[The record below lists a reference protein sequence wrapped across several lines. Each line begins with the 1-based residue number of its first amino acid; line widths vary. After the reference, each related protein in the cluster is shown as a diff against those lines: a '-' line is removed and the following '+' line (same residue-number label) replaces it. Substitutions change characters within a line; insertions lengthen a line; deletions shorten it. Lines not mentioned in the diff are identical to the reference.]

1 MNWEVWTMTSKT
13 SFYNPGLLRRSL
25 LKGAPLWGLWLLLWI
40 LAMPVYMLTRQDL
53 APFELTQYL
62 YSFLTVIGTF
72 GVFFYGLAVAW
83 LQFAWL
89 YRTRSAYHYASL
101 PIRRETQFVSR
112 YLSGLLFHLVPAL
125 AVTLLTMAAG
135 VVKGENVVVPALIF
149 LACSTLMF
157 LFYYGLA
164 VFCAHL
170 TGHVAAM
177 PVLYLIA
184 NFFAPVL
191 EYVLLLVADALIFGL
206 SANQHLWPLWLSPL
220 YYCLNRNIFSVEWL
234 YEGAGK
240 TVGYV
245 FTGWKPVLLFGAA
258 GLVLAILAF
267 LLFRRRRMESAGDVI
282 AVSWLKPVF
291 RYGVTLCCGLT
302 LGMIIATLILNS
314 SQIHFGTLLPCIL
327 FASVVGFLAAE
338 MLLEKTIR
346 VFQKKN
352 FLRLGGA
359 LVAMTLVL
367 LACRYDV
374 FGFTR
379 YVPEADGVVS
389 VSLDGRQPVA
399 NSTIIEKT
407 IALHQ
412 EIVNHRH
419 ELENASDSG
428 LHYRITY
435 YLRDG
440 GRVERYYRLPVGD
453 HSDPDPSSLGYRM
466 EVLKNDPTVLLENY
480 FFTSDQIRLDS
491 ISVEYVSG
499 EFGTYDQINMTP
511 AQGENLLGAMRKDVS
526 LGTLGKTGLLAE
538 DGVAGNVSVYLQYTY
553 QDGTWDRGETLYVTP
568 EATHTLEALRELG
581 LPEEALQ

>member
-13 SFYNPGLLRRSL
+13 SCFNSGLMRRSL
-25 LKGAPLWGLWLLLWI
+25 LKGAPLWGLWLLLWL
-40 LAMPVYMLTRQDL
+40 LAMPVNMLTRQDL

-62 YSFLTVIGTF
+62 YSFLAVIGTF

-83 LQFAWL
+83 FQFAWL

-112 YLSGLLFHLVPAL
+112 YLAGLLFHLGPAL

-135 VVKGENVVVPALIF
+135 AAKGENVVLPALIF

-157 LFYYGLA
+157 LFYYSLA

-184 NFFAPVL
+184 NFLAPVL

-206 SANQHLWPLWLSPL
+206 SASQHLWPLWLSPL
-220 YYCLNRNIFSVEWL
+220 YYCLNRNVFSMEWL
-234 YEGAGK
+234 NRGGV
-240 TVGYV
+240 TIGYV

-314 SQIHFGTLLPCIL
+314 SQIHFGTLLVCIL

-346 VFQKKN
+346 VFCKKN

-367 LACRYDV
+367 LACRYDI

-379 YVPEADGVVS
+379 YVPKADEVVS
-389 VSLDGRQPVA
+389 VSLDGGKAVA
-399 NSTIIEKT
+399 NSTVIEKT

-412 EIVNHRH
+412 EIVANRH
-419 ELENASDSG
+419 EVEENRGSFRA
-428 LHYRITY
+428 YRITY
-435 YLRDG
+435 YLKDG

-453 HSDPDPSSLGYRM
+453 YSDPDPSSLGYRV
-466 EVLKNDPTVLLENY
+466 EVLENDPTVLLENY

-491 ISVEYVSG
+491 VSVEYYSR
-499 EFGTYDQINMTP
+499 EFNTYDQISLTA
-511 AQGENLLGAMRKDVS
+511 AQEETLVAAMRKDVS
-526 LGTLGKTGLLAE
+526 LGTLGKTGFLAE
-538 DGVAGNVSVYLQYTY
+538 DWVAGNVSVYLQYTY
-553 QDGTWDRGETLYVTP
+553 QDGTLDRGETLYVTP

>member
-1 MNWEVWTMTSKT
+1 MTSKT
-13 SFYNPGLLRRSL
+13 SCFNSGLLRRSL
-25 LKGAPLWGLWLLLWI
+25 LKGAPLWGLWLLFWL
-40 LAMPVYMLTRQDL
+40 LLLPVHLLTRQDL
-53 APFELTQYL
+53 VPFELTRYL
-62 YSFLTVIGTF
+62 FDCLVVAGTF

-112 YLSGLLFHLVPAL
+112 FLAGLLFHLVPAL

-135 VVKGENVVVPALIF
+135 AAKGENVVVPALIF

-184 NFFAPVL
+184 NFLAPVL

-220 YYCLNRNIFSVEWL
+220 YYCLNRNVFSMEWL
-234 YEGAGK
+234 NRGGV
-240 TVGYV
+240 TIGYV

-314 SQIHFGTLLPCIL
+314 SQIHFGTLLVCIL

-352 FLRLGGA
+352 FLRLGCA

-379 YVPEADGVVS
+379 YVPKADAVVS

-412 EIVNHRH
+412 EIVANRH
-419 ELENASDSG
+419 EVEENRGSFRA
-428 LHYRITY
+428 YRITY
-435 YLRDG
+435 YLKDG

-453 HSDPDPSSLGYRM
+453 YSDPDPSSLGYRM
-466 EVLKNDPTVLLENY
+466 EVLENDPTVLLENY

-491 ISVEYVSG
+491 VSVEYYSR
-499 EFGTYDQINMTP
+499 EFNTYDQISLTA
-511 AQGENLLGAMRKDVS
+511 AQEETLVAAMRKDVS
-526 LGTLGKTGLLAE
+526 LGTLGKTGFLAE
-538 DGVAGNVSVYLQYTY
+538 DGVAGNVSVYLQYVC

-568 EATHTLEALRELG
+568 EATHTLEVLKELG

>member
-1 MNWEVWTMTSKT
+1 MTSKT
-13 SFYNPGLLRRSL
+13 SCFNSGLLRRSL
-25 LKGAPLWGLWLLLWI
+25 LKGAPLWGLWLLLWL

-53 APFELTQYL
+53 APYELTQYL
-62 YSFLTVIGTF
+62 YSFLAVIGTF

-112 YLSGLLFHLVPAL
+112 FLAGLLFHLVPAL

-135 VVKGENVVVPALIF
+135 AAKGENVVLPALIF

-184 NFFAPVL
+184 NFLAPVL

-220 YYCLNRNIFSVEWL
+220 YYCLNRNVFSMEWL
-234 YEGAGK
+234 NRGGV
-240 TVGYV
+240 TIGYV

-314 SQIHFGTLLPCIL
+314 SQIHFGTLLVCIL
-327 FASVVGFLAAE
+327 FAAIVGFLAAE

-379 YVPEADGVVS
+379 YVPQADEVVS
-389 VSLDGRQPVA
+389 VSLDGRQPIA

-412 EIVNHRH
+412 EIVANRH
-419 ELENASDSG
+419 EVEENRGSFRA
-428 LHYRITY
+428 YRITY
-435 YLRDG
+435 YLKDG

-453 HSDPDPSSLGYRM
+453 YSDPDPSSLGYRM
-466 EVLKNDPTVLLENY
+466 EVLENDPTVLLENY

-491 ISVEYVSG
+491 VSVEYYSG
-499 EFGTYDQINMTP
+499 EFDTYDQISLTA
-511 AQGENLLGAMRKDVS
+511 AQEETLVAAMRKDVS
-526 LGTLGKTGLLAE
+526 LGTLGKTGFLAE

>member
-1 MNWEVWTMTSKT
+1 MTSKT
-13 SFYNPGLLRRSL
+13 SCFNSGLMRRSL
-25 LKGAPLWGLWLLLWI
+25 LKGAPLWGLWLLFWL
-40 LAMPVYMLTRQDL
+40 LLLPVHLLTRQDL
-53 APFELTQYL
+53 VPFELTRYL
-62 YSFLTVIGTF
+62 FDCLVVAGTF

-112 YLSGLLFHLVPAL
+112 FLAGLLFHLVPAL

-135 VVKGENVVVPALIF
+135 AAKGENVVVPALIF

-184 NFFAPVL
+184 NFLAPVL

-220 YYCLNRNIFSVEWL
+220 YYCLNRNVFSMEWL
-234 YEGAGK
+234 NRGGV
-240 TVGYV
+240 TIGYV

-314 SQIHFGTLLPCIL
+314 SQIHFGTLLVCIL
-327 FASVVGFLAAE
+327 FAAIVGFLAAE

-379 YVPEADGVVS
+379 YVPKADEVVS
-389 VSLDGRQPVA
+389 VSLDGGKAVA
-399 NSTIIEKT
+399 NSTVIEKT

-412 EIVNHRH
+412 EIVANRH
-419 ELENASDSG
+419 EVEENRGSFRA
-428 LHYRITY
+428 YRITY
-435 YLRDG
+435 YLKDG

-453 HSDPDPSSLGYRM
+453 HSDPDPSSLGYRV
-466 EVLKNDPTVLLENY
+466 EVLENDPTVLLENY

-491 ISVEYVSG
+491 VSVEYYSR
-499 EFGTYDQINMTP
+499 EFNTYDQISLTA
-511 AQGENLLGAMRKDVS
+511 AQEETLVAAMRKDVS
-526 LGTLGKTGLLAE
+526 LGTLGKTGFLAE
-538 DGVAGNVSVYLQYTY
+538 DWVAGNVSVYLQYVC

-568 EATHTLEALRELG
+568 EATHTLEVLKELG

>member
-13 SFYNPGLLRRSL
+13 SCFNSGLMRRSL
-25 LKGAPLWGLWLLLWI
+25 LKGAPLWGLWLLFWL
-40 LAMPVYMLTRQDL
+40 LLLPVYLLTRQDL
-53 APFELTQYL
+53 GSFELTRYL
-62 YSFLTVIGTF
+62 YNCLAVAGTF
-72 GVFFYGLAVAW
+72 GAFFYGLAVAW

-112 YLSGLLFHLVPAL
+112 FLAGLLFHLGPAL
-125 AVTLLTMAAG
+125 VVTLLTMAAG
-135 VVKGENVVVPALIF
+135 AAKGENVVVPALIF

-184 NFFAPVL
+184 NFLAPVL

-206 SANQHLWPLWLSPL
+206 FANQHLWPLWLSPL
-220 YYCLNRNIFSVEWL
+220 YYCLNRNVFSMEWL
-234 YEGAGK
+234 NRGGV
-240 TVGYV
+240 TIGYV

-282 AVSWLKPVF
+282 AVGWLKPVF
-291 RYGVTLCCGLT
+291 RYSVTLCCGLT
-302 LGMIIATLILNS
+302 LGMIIATSILNS
-314 SQIHFGTLLPCIL
+314 SQIHFGTLLLCIL
-327 FASVVGFLAAE
+327 LAAILGFLAAE

-346 VFQKKN
+346 VFCKKN

-359 LVAMTLVL
+359 LAAMTLLL

-374 FGFTR
+374 FGYSR
-379 YVPEADGVVS
+379 YVPQADGVAS
-389 VSLDGRQPVA
+389 VSLDGRQPVD

-419 ELENASDSG
+419 ELENTPDSG

>member
-1 MNWEVWTMTSKT
+1 MTSKT
-13 SFYNPGLLRRSL
+13 SCFNSGLMRRSL
-25 LKGAPLWGLWLLLWI
+25 LKGAPLWGLWLLFWL
-40 LAMPVYMLTRQDL
+40 LLLPVHLLTRQDL
-53 APFELTQYL
+53 VPFELTRYL
-62 YSFLTVIGTF
+62 FDCLVVAGTF

-112 YLSGLLFHLVPAL
+112 FLAGLLFHLVPAL

-135 VVKGENVVVPALIF
+135 AAKGENVVVPALIF

-184 NFFAPVL
+184 NFLAPVL

-220 YYCLNRNIFSVEWL
+220 YYCLNRNVFSMEWL
-234 YEGAGK
+234 NRGGV
-240 TVGYV
+240 TIGYV

-314 SQIHFGTLLPCIL
+314 SQIHFGTLLVCIL
-327 FASVVGFLAAE
+327 FASIVGFLAAE

-379 YVPEADGVVS
+379 YVPKADGVVS
-389 VSLDGRQPVA
+389 VSLDGGKAVA

-412 EIVNHRH
+412 EIVANRH
-419 ELENASDSG
+419 EVEENRGSFRA
-428 LHYRITY
+428 YRITY
-435 YLRDG
+435 YLKDG

-453 HSDPDPSSLGYRM
+453 YSDPDPSSLGYRM
-466 EVLKNDPTVLLENY
+466 EVLENDPTVLLENY

-491 ISVEYVSG
+491 VSVEYYSR
-499 EFGTYDQINMTP
+499 EFNTYDQISLTA
-511 AQGENLLGAMRKDVS
+511 AQEETLVAAMRKDVS
-526 LGTLGKTGLLAE
+526 LGTLGKTGFLAE

-553 QDGTWDRGETLYVTP
+553 QDGTWDRGETLYITP
-568 EATHTLEALRELG
+568 EATHTLEVLKELG

>member
-13 SFYNPGLLRRSL
+13 SCFNSGLMRRSL
-25 LKGAPLWGLWLLLWI
+25 LKGAPLWGLWLLFWL
-40 LAMPVYMLTRQDL
+40 LLLPVHLLTRQDL
-53 APFELTQYL
+53 VPFELTRYL
-62 YSFLTVIGTF
+62 FDCLVVAGTF

-112 YLSGLLFHLVPAL
+112 FLAGLLFHLVPAL

-135 VVKGENVVVPALIF
+135 AAKGENVVVPALIF

-184 NFFAPVL
+184 NFLAPVL

-220 YYCLNRNIFSVEWL
+220 YYCLNRNVFSMEWL
-234 YEGAGK
+234 NRGGV
-240 TVGYV
+240 TIGYV

-314 SQIHFGTLLPCIL
+314 SQIHFGTLLVCIL

>member
-1 MNWEVWTMTSKT
+1 MTSKT
-13 SFYNPGLLRRSL
+13 SCFNSGLMRRSL
-25 LKGAPLWGLWLLLWI
+25 LKGAPLWGLWLLFWL
-40 LAMPVYMLTRQDL
+40 LLLPVHLLTRQDL
-53 APFELTQYL
+53 VPFELTRYL
-62 YSFLTVIGTF
+62 FDCLVVAGTF

-112 YLSGLLFHLVPAL
+112 FLAGLLFHLVPAL

-135 VVKGENVVVPALIF
+135 AAKGENVVVPALIF

-184 NFFAPVL
+184 NFLAPVL

-220 YYCLNRNIFSVEWL
+220 YYCLNRNVFSMEWL
-234 YEGAGK
+234 NRGGV
-240 TVGYV
+240 TIGYV

-379 YVPEADGVVS
+379 YVPKADEVVS
-389 VSLDGRQPVA
+389 VSLDGGKAVA
-399 NSTIIEKT
+399 NSTVIEKT

-412 EIVNHRH
+412 EIVANRH
-419 ELENASDSG
+419 EVEENRGSFRA
-428 LHYRITY
+428 YRITY
-435 YLRDG
+435 YLKDG

-453 HSDPDPSSLGYRM
+453 YSDPDPSSLGYRM
-466 EVLKNDPTVLLENY
+466 EVLENDPTVLLENY

-491 ISVEYVSG
+491 VSVEYYSR
-499 EFGTYDQINMTP
+499 EFNTYDQISLTA
-511 AQGENLLGAMRKDVS
+511 AQEETLVAAMRKDVS
-526 LGTLGKTGLLAE
+526 LGTLGKTGFLAE

>member
-1 MNWEVWTMTSKT
+1 MTSKT
-13 SFYNPGLLRRSL
+13 SCFNSGLMRRSL
-25 LKGAPLWGLWLLLWI
+25 LKGAPLWGLWLLLWL

-83 LQFAWL
+83 FQFAWL

-101 PIRRETQFVSR
+101 PIRRETQFLSR
-112 YLSGLLFHLVPAL
+112 YLAGILFHLGPAL

-135 VVKGENVVVPALIF
+135 AAKGENVVLPALIF
-149 LACSTLMF
+149 LAGSTLMF

-177 PVLYLIA
+177 PALYLIA
-184 NFFAPVL
+184 NFLAPVL
-191 EYVLLLVADALIFGL
+191 EEVLLLVANALLFGL
-206 SANQHLWPLWLSPL
+206 SASQHLWPLWLSPL
-220 YYCLNRNIFSVEWL
+220 YYCLNRNVFSVEWL
-234 YEGAGK
+234 NRGGETIGCI
-240 TVGYV
+240 

-258 GLVLAILAF
+258 GLALAILAF

-302 LGMIIATLILNS
+302 LGMIIATLILSS
-314 SQIHFGTLLPCIL
+314 SQIHFGTLLVCIL
-327 FASVVGFLAAE
+327 FASILGFLAAE

-359 LVAMTLVL
+359 LVAMLLLL
-367 LACRYDV
+367 LACRYDI

-379 YVPEADGVVS
+379 YVPEADEVVS
-389 VSLDGRQPVA
+389 VSLDGGKAVA
-399 NSTIIEKT
+399 NATVIEKT

-412 EIVNHRH
+412 EIVANRH
-419 ELENASDSG
+419 EVEENRGSFRA
-428 LHYRITY
+428 YRITY
-435 YLRDG
+435 YLKDG

-453 HSDPDPSSLGYRM
+453 YSDPDPSSLGYRM
-466 EVLKNDPTVLLENY
+466 EVLENDPTVLLENY

-491 ISVEYVSG
+491 VSVEYYSE
-499 EFGTYDQINMTP
+499 EFDTYDQISLTA
-511 AQGENLLGAMRKDVS
+511 AQEETLVAAMRKDVS
-526 LGTLGKTGLLAE
+526 LGTLGKTGFLAE
-538 DGVAGNVSVYLQYTY
+538 DGVAGNVSVYLQYVY

-568 EATHTLEALRELG
+568 EATHTLEALEALG

>member
-1 MNWEVWTMTSKT
+1 MTSKT
-13 SFYNPGLLRRSL
+13 SCFNSGLMRRSL
-25 LKGAPLWGLWLLLWI
+25 LKGAPLWGLWLLFWL
-40 LAMPVYMLTRQDL
+40 LLLPVHLLTRQDL
-53 APFELTQYL
+53 VPFELTRYL
-62 YSFLTVIGTF
+62 FDCLVVAGTF

-112 YLSGLLFHLVPAL
+112 YLAGLLFHVGPAL
-125 AVTLLTMAAG
+125 VVTLLTMAAG
-135 VVKGENVVVPALIF
+135 AAKGENVVTPALVF
-149 LACSTLMF
+149 LAVSTL
-157 LFYYGLA
+157 LYVFYYGLA

-184 NFFAPVL
+184 NFLAPVL

-220 YYCLNRNIFSVEWL
+220 YYCLNRNVFSMEWL
-234 YEGAGK
+234 NRGGV
-240 TVGYV
+240 TIGYV

-314 SQIHFGTLLPCIL
+314 SQIHFGTLLVCIL
-327 FASVVGFLAAE
+327 FAAIVGFLAAE

>member
-1 MNWEVWTMTSKT
+1 MTSKT
-13 SFYNPGLLRRSL
+13 SCFNSGLMRRSL
-25 LKGAPLWGLWLLLWI
+25 LKGAPLWGLWLLFWL
-40 LAMPVYMLTRQDL
+40 LLLPVHLLTRQDL
-53 APFELTQYL
+53 VPFELTRYL
-62 YSFLTVIGTF
+62 FDCLVVAGTF

-112 YLSGLLFHLVPAL
+112 FLAGLLFHLVPAL
-125 AVTLLTMAAG
+125 VVTLLTMAAG
-135 VVKGENVVVPALIF
+135 AAKGENVVTPALVF
-149 LACSTLMF
+149 LAVSTL
-157 LFYYGLA
+157 LYVFYYGLA

-184 NFFAPVL
+184 NFLAPVL

-220 YYCLNRNIFSVEWL
+220 YYCLNRNVFSMEWL
-234 YEGAGK
+234 NRGGV
-240 TVGYV
+240 TIGYV

-314 SQIHFGTLLPCIL
+314 SQIHFGTLLVCIL
-327 FASVVGFLAAE
+327 FAAIVGFLAAE

-379 YVPEADGVVS
+379 YVPQADEVVS
-389 VSLDGRQPVA
+389 VSLDGGKAVA
-399 NSTIIEKT
+399 NSTVIEKT

-412 EIVNHRH
+412 EIVANRH
-419 ELENASDSG
+419 EVEENRGSFRA
-428 LHYRITY
+428 YRITY
-435 YLRDG
+435 YLKDG

-453 HSDPDPSSLGYRM
+453 YSDPDPSSLGYRM
-466 EVLKNDPTVLLENY
+466 EVLENDPTVLLENY

-499 EFGTYDQINMTP
+499 EFDTYDQISLTA
-511 AQGENLLGAMRKDVS
+511 AQEETLVAAMRKDVS
-526 LGTLGKTGLLAE
+526 LGTLGKIGFLAE
-538 DGVAGNVSVYLQYTY
+538 DGVAGNVSVYLQYVY

>member
-1 MNWEVWTMTSKT
+1 MTSKT
-13 SFYNPGLLRRSL
+13 SCFNAGLLRRSL
-25 LKGAPLWGLWLLLWI
+25 LKGAPLWGLWLLFWL
-40 LAMPVYMLTRQDL
+40 LLLPVYLLTRQDL
-53 APFELTQYL
+53 VPFELTRYL
-62 YSFLTVIGTF
+62 FDCLVVAGTF

-83 LQFAWL
+83 FQFAWL
-89 YRTRSAYHYASL
+89 YRTRSVYHYASL

-112 YLSGLLFHLVPAL
+112 FLAGLLFHLGPAL
-125 AVTLLTMAAG
+125 VVTLLTMAAG
-135 VVKGENVVVPALIF
+135 AAKGENVVVPALIF

-184 NFFAPVL
+184 NFLAPVL

-206 SANQHLWPLWLSPL
+206 YANQHLWPLWLSPL
-220 YYCLNRNIFSVEWL
+220 YYCLNRNVFSMEWL
-234 YEGAGK
+234 NRGGV
-240 TVGYV
+240 TIGYV

-314 SQIHFGTLLPCIL
+314 SQIHFGTLLVCIL

-352 FLRLGGA
+352 FLRLGCA
-359 LVAMTLVL
+359 LVAMTLLL
-367 LACRYDV
+367 LACRYDI

-379 YVPEADGVVS
+379 YVPEADEVVS
-389 VSLDGRQPVA
+389 VSLDGGKAVA
-399 NSTIIEKT
+399 NSTVIEKT

-412 EIVNHRH
+412 EIVANRH
-419 ELENASDSG
+419 EVEENRGSFRA
-428 LHYRITY
+428 YRITY
-435 YLRDG
+435 YLKDG

-453 HSDPDPSSLGYRM
+453 YSDPDPSSLGYRM
-466 EVLKNDPTVLLENY
+466 EVLENDPTVLLENY
-480 FFTSDQIRLDS
+480 FFASDQIRLDS
-491 ISVEYVSG
+491 VSVEYYSG
-499 EFGTYDQINMTP
+499 EFDTYDQISLTA
-511 AQGENLLGAMRKDVS
+511 AQEETLVAAMRKDVS
-526 LGTLGKTGLLAE
+526 LGTLGKTGFLAE
-538 DGVAGNVSVYLQYTY
+538 DWVAGNVSVYLQYTY

>member
-1 MNWEVWTMTSKT
+1 MTSKT
-13 SFYNPGLLRRSL
+13 SCFNSGLLRRSL
-25 LKGAPLWGLWLLLWI
+25 LKGAPLWGLWLLFWL
-40 LAMPVYMLTRQDL
+40 LLLPVYLLTRQDL
-53 APFELTQYL
+53 VPFELTRYL
-62 YSFLTVIGTF
+62 FDCLVVAGTF

-83 LQFAWL
+83 FQFAWL

-112 YLSGLLFHLVPAL
+112 FLAGLLFHLVPAL
-125 AVTLLTMAAG
+125 VVTLLTMAAG
-135 VVKGENVVVPALIF
+135 AAKGENVVTPALVF
-149 LACSTLMF
+149 LAVSTL
-157 LFYYGLA
+157 LYVFYYGLA

-184 NFFAPVL
+184 NFLAPVL

-220 YYCLNRNIFSVEWL
+220 YYCLNRNVFSMEWL
-234 YEGAGK
+234 NRGGV
-240 TVGYV
+240 TIGYV

-314 SQIHFGTLLPCIL
+314 SQIHFGTLLVCIL
-327 FASVVGFLAAE
+327 FAAIVGFLAAE

-379 YVPEADGVVS
+379 YVPQADEVVS
-389 VSLDGRQPVA
+389 VSLDGRQPIA

-412 EIVNHRH
+412 EIVANRH
-419 ELENASDSG
+419 EVEENRGSFRA
-428 LHYRITY
+428 YRITY
-435 YLRDG
+435 YLKDG

-453 HSDPDPSSLGYRM
+453 YSDPDPSSLGYRM
-466 EVLKNDPTVLLENY
+466 EVLENDPTVLLENY

-491 ISVEYVSG
+491 VSVEYYSR
-499 EFGTYDQINMTP
+499 EFNTYDQISLTA
-511 AQGENLLGAMRKDVS
+511 AQEETLVAAMRKDVS
-526 LGTLGKTGLLAE
+526 LGTLGKIGFLAE
-538 DGVAGNVSVYLQYTY
+538 DGVAGNVSVYLQYVY

>member
-1 MNWEVWTMTSKT
+1 MTSKT
-13 SFYNPGLLRRSL
+13 SCFNSGLMRRSL
-25 LKGAPLWGLWLLLWI
+25 LKGAPLWGLWLLFWL
-40 LAMPVYMLTRQDL
+40 LLLPVYLLTRQDL
-53 APFELTQYL
+53 VPFELTRYL
-62 YSFLTVIGTF
+62 FDCLVVAGTF

-112 YLSGLLFHLVPAL
+112 FLAGLLFHLVPAL

-135 VVKGENVVVPALIF
+135 AAKGENVVVPALIF

-184 NFFAPVL
+184 NFLAPVL

-220 YYCLNRNIFSVEWL
+220 YYCLNRNVFSMEWL
-234 YEGAGK
+234 NRGGV
-240 TVGYV
+240 TIGYV

-258 GLVLAILAF
+258 GLALAILAF

-352 FLRLGGA
+352 LLRLGGA

-379 YVPEADGVVS
+379 YVPKADEVVS
-389 VSLDGRQPVA
+389 VSLDGGKAVA
-399 NSTIIEKT
+399 NSTVIEKT

-412 EIVNHRH
+412 EIVANRH
-419 ELENASDSG
+419 EVEENRGSFRA
-428 LHYRITY
+428 YRITY
-435 YLRDG
+435 YLKDG

-453 HSDPDPSSLGYRM
+453 YSDPDPSSLGYRM
-466 EVLKNDPTVLLENY
+466 EVLENDPTVLLENY

-491 ISVEYVSG
+491 VSVEYYSG
-499 EFGTYDQINMTP
+499 EFDTYDQISLTA
-511 AQGENLLGAMRKDVS
+511 AQEETLVAAMRKDVS
-526 LGTLGKTGLLAE
+526 LGTLGKTGFLAE
-538 DGVAGNVSVYLQYTY
+538 DGVAGNVSVYLQYVC

>member
-1 MNWEVWTMTSKT
+1 MTSKT
-13 SFYNPGLLRRSL
+13 SCFNSGLMRRSL
-25 LKGAPLWGLWLLLWI
+25 LKGAPLWGLWLLLW
-40 LAMPVYMLTRQDL
+40 LLTMPVYMLTRQDL

-83 LQFAWL
+83 FQFAWL

-112 YLSGLLFHLVPAL
+112 YLAGLLFHLGPAL
-125 AVTLLTMAAG
+125 VVTLLTMAAG
-135 VVKGENVVVPALIF
+135 AAKGENVVVPALIF

-177 PVLYLIA
+177 PALYLIA
-184 NFFAPVL
+184 NFLAPVL
-191 EYVLLLVADALIFGL
+191 EEVLLLVANALIFGL
-206 SANQHLWPLWLSPL
+206 SASQHLWPLWLSPL
-220 YYCLNRNIFSVEWL
+220 YYCLNRNVFSVEWL
-234 YEGAGK
+234 NRGGE
-240 TVGYV
+240 TIGYV

-258 GLVLAILAF
+258 GLALAILAF

-302 LGMIIATLILNS
+302 LGMIIATLILSS
-314 SQIHFGTLLPCIL
+314 SQIHFGTLLVCIL
-327 FASVVGFLAAE
+327 FASIVGFLAAE

-352 FLRLGGA
+352 FLRLGCA

-367 LACRYDV
+367 LACRYDI

-379 YVPEADGVVS
+379 YVPKADEVVS
-389 VSLDGRQPVA
+389 VSLDGGKAVA
-399 NSTIIEKT
+399 NATIIEKT

-412 EIVNHRH
+412 EIVANRH
-419 ELENASDSG
+419 EVEENRGSFRA
-428 LHYRITY
+428 YRITY
-435 YLRDG
+435 YLKDG

-453 HSDPDPSSLGYRM
+453 YSDPNPSSLGYRM
-466 EVLKNDPTVLLENY
+466 EVLENDPTVLLENY

-491 ISVEYVSG
+491 VSVEYYSG
-499 EFGTYDQINMTP
+499 EFNTYDQISLTA
-511 AQGENLLGAMRKDVS
+511 AQEETLVAAMRKDVS
-526 LGTLGKTGLLAE
+526 LGTLGKTGFLAE

-553 QDGTWDRGETLYVTP
+553 QDGTWDRGETLYITP

>member
-1 MNWEVWTMTSKT
+1 MTSKT
-13 SFYNPGLLRRSL
+13 SCFNSGLLRRSL
-25 LKGAPLWGLWLLLWI
+25 LKGAPLWGLWLLFWL
-40 LAMPVYMLTRQDL
+40 LLLPVYLLTRQDL
-53 APFELTQYL
+53 VPFELTRYL
-62 YSFLTVIGTF
+62 FDCLVVAGTF

-112 YLSGLLFHLVPAL
+112 FLAGLLFHLVPAL

-135 VVKGENVVVPALIF
+135 AAKGENVVLPALIF

-184 NFFAPVL
+184 NFLAPVL

-220 YYCLNRNIFSVEWL
+220 YYCLNRNVFSMEWL
-234 YEGAGK
+234 NRGGV
-240 TVGYV
+240 TIGYV

>member
-1 MNWEVWTMTSKT
+1 MTSKT
-13 SFYNPGLLRRSL
+13 SCFNSGLMRRSL
-25 LKGAPLWGLWLLLWI
+25 LKGAPLWGLWLLFWL
-40 LAMPVYMLTRQDL
+40 LLLPVHLLTRQDL
-53 APFELTQYL
+53 VPFELTRYL
-62 YSFLTVIGTF
+62 FDCLVVAGTF

-112 YLSGLLFHLVPAL
+112 FLAGLLFHLVPAL

-135 VVKGENVVVPALIF
+135 AAKGENVVVPALIF

-184 NFFAPVL
+184 NFLAPVL

-220 YYCLNRNIFSVEWL
+220 YYCLNRNVFSMEWL
-234 YEGAGK
+234 NRGGV
-240 TVGYV
+240 TIGYV

-314 SQIHFGTLLPCIL
+314 SQIHFGTLLVCIL
-327 FASVVGFLAAE
+327 FAAIVGFLAAE

-379 YVPEADGVVS
+379 YVPKADEVVS
-389 VSLDGRQPVA
+389 VSLDGGKAVA
-399 NSTIIEKT
+399 NSTVIEKT

-412 EIVNHRH
+412 EIVANRH
-419 ELENASDSG
+419 EVEENRGSFRA
-428 LHYRITY
+428 YRITY
-435 YLRDG
+435 YLKDG

-453 HSDPDPSSLGYRM
+453 YSDPDPSSLGYRM
-466 EVLKNDPTVLLENY
+466 EVLENDPTVLLENY

-491 ISVEYVSG
+491 VSVEYYSR
-499 EFGTYDQINMTP
+499 EFNTYDQISLTA
-511 AQGENLLGAMRKDVS
+511 AQEETLVAAMRKDVS
-526 LGTLGKTGLLAE
+526 LGTLGKTGFLAE

>member
-1 MNWEVWTMTSKT
+1 MTSKT
-13 SFYNPGLLRRSL
+13 SCFNSGLMRRSL
-25 LKGAPLWGLWLLLWI
+25 LKGAPLWGLWLLFWL
-40 LAMPVYMLTRQDL
+40 LLLPVHLLTRQDL
-53 APFELTQYL
+53 VPFELTRYL
-62 YSFLTVIGTF
+62 FDCLVVAGTF

-112 YLSGLLFHLVPAL
+112 FLAGLLFHLVPAL

-135 VVKGENVVVPALIF
+135 AAKGENVVVPALIF

-184 NFFAPVL
+184 NFLAPVL

-220 YYCLNRNIFSVEWL
+220 YYCLNRNVFSMEWL
-234 YEGAGK
+234 NRGGV
-240 TVGYV
+240 TIGYV

-314 SQIHFGTLLPCIL
+314 SQIHFGTLLVCIL
-327 FASVVGFLAAE
+327 FAAIVGFLAAE

-379 YVPEADGVVS
+379 YVPQADEVVS
-389 VSLDGRQPVA
+389 VSLDGGKAVA
-399 NSTIIEKT
+399 NSTVIEKT

-412 EIVNHRH
+412 EIVANRH
-419 ELENASDSG
+419 EVEENRGSFRA
-428 LHYRITY
+428 YRITY
-435 YLRDG
+435 YLKDG

-453 HSDPDPSSLGYRM
+453 YSDPDPSSLGYRV
-466 EVLKNDPTVLLENY
+466 EVLENDPTVLLENY

-491 ISVEYVSG
+491 VSVEYYSR
-499 EFGTYDQINMTP
+499 EFNTYDQISLTA
-511 AQGENLLGAMRKDVS
+511 AQEETLVAAMRKDVS
-526 LGTLGKTGLLAE
+526 LGTLGKTGFLAE

>member
-1 MNWEVWTMTSKT
+1 MTSKT

-135 VVKGENVVVPALIF
+135 VVKGENVVLPALIF

-157 LFYYGLA
+157 LFYYSLA

-314 SQIHFGTLLPCIL
+314 SQIHFGTLLVCIL

-553 QDGTWDRGETLYVTP
+553 QDGTWDRGETLYITP
-568 EATHTLEALRELG
+568 EAVHTLEVLKELG
-581 LPEEALQ
+581 LPEEVLQ

>member
-1 MNWEVWTMTSKT
+1 MTSKT
-13 SFYNPGLLRRSL
+13 SCFNSGLMRRSL
-25 LKGAPLWGLWLLLWI
+25 LKGAPLWGLWLLFWL
-40 LAMPVYMLTRQDL
+40 LLLPVHLLTRQDL
-53 APFELTQYL
+53 VPFELTRYL
-62 YSFLTVIGTF
+62 FDCLVVAGTF

-83 LQFAWL
+83 FQFAWL

-112 YLSGLLFHLVPAL
+112 FLAGLLFHLGPAL
-125 AVTLLTMAAG
+125 VVTLLTMAAG
-135 VVKGENVVVPALIF
+135 AAKGENVVVPALIF

-184 NFFAPVL
+184 NFLAPVL

-220 YYCLNRNIFSVEWL
+220 YYCLNRNVFSMEWL
-234 YEGAGK
+234 NRGGV
-240 TVGYV
+240 TIGYV

-314 SQIHFGTLLPCIL
+314 SQIHFGTLLVCIL

-379 YVPEADGVVS
+379 YVPQADEVVS
-389 VSLDGRQPVA
+389 VSLDGGKAVA
-399 NSTIIEKT
+399 NSTVIEKT

-412 EIVNHRH
+412 EIVANRH
-419 ELENASDSG
+419 EVEENRGSFRA
-428 LHYRITY
+428 YRITY
-435 YLRDG
+435 YLKDG

-453 HSDPDPSSLGYRM
+453 YSDPDPSSLGYRV
-466 EVLKNDPTVLLENY
+466 EVLENDPTVLLENY

-491 ISVEYVSG
+491 VSVEYYSR
-499 EFGTYDQINMTP
+499 EFNTYDQISLTA
-511 AQGENLLGAMRKDVS
+511 AQEETLVAAMRKDVS
-526 LGTLGKTGLLAE
+526 LGTLGKTGFLAE
-538 DGVAGNVSVYLQYTY
+538 DWVAGNVSVYLQYVY

>member
-1 MNWEVWTMTSKT
+1 MTSKT
-13 SFYNPGLLRRSL
+13 SCFNSGLMRRSL
-25 LKGAPLWGLWLLLWI
+25 LKGAPLWGLWLLFWL
-40 LAMPVYMLTRQDL
+40 LLLPVYLLTRQDL
-53 APFELTQYL
+53 VPFELTRYL
-62 YSFLTVIGTF
+62 FDCLVVAGTF

-112 YLSGLLFHLVPAL
+112 FLAGLLFHLGPAL
-125 AVTLLTMAAG
+125 VVTLLTMAAG
-135 VVKGENVVVPALIF
+135 AAKGENVVVPALIF

-184 NFFAPVL
+184 NFLAPVL
-191 EYVLLLVADALIFGL
+191 EEVLLLVANALLFGL
-206 SANQHLWPLWLSPL
+206 SASQHLWPLWLSPL
-220 YYCLNRNIFSVEWL
+220 YYCLNRNVFSMEWL
-234 YEGAGK
+234 NRGGV
-240 TVGYV
+240 TIGYV

-314 SQIHFGTLLPCIL
+314 SQIHFGTLLVCIL
-327 FASVVGFLAAE
+327 FAAIVGFLAAE

-379 YVPEADGVVS
+379 YVPQADEVVS
-389 VSLDGRQPVA
+389 VSLDGGKAVA
-399 NSTIIEKT
+399 NSTVIEKT

-412 EIVNHRH
+412 EIVANRH
-419 ELENASDSG
+419 EVEENRGSF
-428 LHYRITY
+428 RITY
-435 YLRDG
+435 YLKDG

-453 HSDPDPSSLGYRM
+453 YSDPDPSSLGYRM
-466 EVLKNDPTVLLENY
+466 EVLENDPTVLLENY

-499 EFGTYDQINMTP
+499 EFGTYDQISLTA
-511 AQGENLLGAMRKDVS
+511 AQEETLVAAMRKDVS
-526 LGTLGKTGLLAE
+526 LGTLGKTGFLAE
-538 DGVAGNVSVYLQYTY
+538 DGVAGNVSVYLQYVY

-568 EATHTLEALRELG
+568 EATHTLEVLRELG

>member
-13 SFYNPGLLRRSL
+13 SCFNSGLMRRSL
-25 LKGAPLWGLWLLLWI
+25 LKGAPLWGLWLLFWL
-40 LAMPVYMLTRQDL
+40 LLLPVHLLTRQDL
-53 APFELTQYL
+53 VPFELTRYL
-62 YSFLTVIGTF
+62 FDCLVVAGTF

-112 YLSGLLFHLVPAL
+112 FLAGLLFHLVPAL

-135 VVKGENVVVPALIF
+135 AAKGENVVVPALIF

-184 NFFAPVL
+184 NFLAPVL

-220 YYCLNRNIFSVEWL
+220 YYCLNRNVFSMEWL
-234 YEGAGK
+234 NRGGV
-240 TVGYV
+240 TIGYV

-314 SQIHFGTLLPCIL
+314 SQIHFGTLLVCIL

-511 AQGENLLGAMRKDVS
+511 AQGE
-526 LGTLGKTGLLAE
+526 

>member
-1 MNWEVWTMTSKT
+1 MTSKT
-13 SFYNPGLLRRSL
+13 SFFNAGLLRRSL
-25 LKGAPLWGLWLLLWI
+25 LKGAPLWGLWLLFWL
-40 LAMPVYMLTRQDL
+40 LLLPVYLLTRQDL
-53 APFELTQYL
+53 VPFELTRYL
-62 YSFLTVIGTF
+62 FDCLVVAGTF

-112 YLSGLLFHLVPAL
+112 FLAGLLFHLGPAL
-125 AVTLLTMAAG
+125 VVTLLTMAAG
-135 VVKGENVVVPALIF
+135 AAKGENVVVPALIF

-184 NFFAPVL
+184 NFLAPVL

-220 YYCLNRNIFSVEWL
+220 YYCLNRNVFSMEWL
-234 YEGAGK
+234 NRGGV
-240 TVGYV
+240 TIGYV

-314 SQIHFGTLLPCIL
+314 SQIHFGTLLVCIL

-379 YVPEADGVVS
+379 YVPQADEVVS
-389 VSLDGRQPVA
+389 VSLDGGKAVA
-399 NSTIIEKT
+399 NSTVIEKT

-412 EIVNHRH
+412 EIVANRH
-419 ELENASDSG
+419 EVEENRGSFRA
-428 LHYRITY
+428 YRITY
-435 YLRDG
+435 YLKDG

-453 HSDPDPSSLGYRM
+453 YSDPDPSSLGYRV
-466 EVLKNDPTVLLENY
+466 EVLENDPTVLLENY

-491 ISVEYVSG
+491 VSVEYYSR
-499 EFGTYDQINMTP
+499 EFNTYDQISLTA
-511 AQGENLLGAMRKDVS
+511 AQEETLVAAMRKDVS
-526 LGTLGKTGLLAE
+526 LGTLGKTGFLAE
-538 DGVAGNVSVYLQYTY
+538 DWVAGNVSVYLQYVY

>member
-1 MNWEVWTMTSKT
+1 MTSKT
-13 SFYNPGLLRRSL
+13 SCFNSGLMRRSL
-25 LKGAPLWGLWLLLWI
+25 LKGAPLWGLWLLLW
-40 LAMPVYMLTRQDL
+40 LLTMPVYMLTRQDL

-83 LQFAWL
+83 FQFAWL

-112 YLSGLLFHLVPAL
+112 YLAGLLFHLGPAL
-125 AVTLLTMAAG
+125 VVTLLTMAAG
-135 VVKGENVVVPALIF
+135 AAKGENVVVPALIF

-177 PVLYLIA
+177 PALYLIA
-184 NFFAPVL
+184 NFLAPVL
-191 EYVLLLVADALIFGL
+191 EEVLLLVANALIFGL
-206 SANQHLWPLWLSPL
+206 SASQHLWPLWLSPL
-220 YYCLNRNIFSVEWL
+220 YYCLNRNVFSVEWL
-234 YEGAGK
+234 NRGGE
-240 TVGYV
+240 TIGYV

-258 GLVLAILAF
+258 GLALAILAF

-302 LGMIIATLILNS
+302 LGMIIATLILSS
-314 SQIHFGTLLPCIL
+314 SQIHFGTLLVCIL
-327 FASVVGFLAAE
+327 FASIVGFLAAE

-352 FLRLGGA
+352 FLRLGCA

-367 LACRYDV
+367 LACRYDI

-379 YVPEADGVVS
+379 YVPKADEVVS
-389 VSLDGRQPVA
+389 VSLDGGKAVA
-399 NSTIIEKT
+399 NATIIEKT

-412 EIVNHRH
+412 EIVANRH
-419 ELENASDSG
+419 EVEENRGSFRA
-428 LHYRITY
+428 YRITY
-435 YLRDG
+435 YLKDG

-453 HSDPDPSSLGYRM
+453 YSDPDPSSLGYRM
-466 EVLKNDPTVLLENY
+466 EVLENDPTVLLENY

-499 EFGTYDQINMTP
+499 EFGTYEQINMTP
-511 AQGENLLGAMRKDVS
+511 AQGENLLEAMRKDVS

-538 DGVAGNVSVYLQYTY
+538 DGVAGNVSVYLQYVC

>member
-1 MNWEVWTMTSKT
+1 MTSKT
-13 SFYNPGLLRRSL
+13 SCFNSGLMRRSL
-25 LKGAPLWGLWLLLWI
+25 LKGAPLWGLWLLFWL
-40 LAMPVYMLTRQDL
+40 LLLPVYLLTRQDL
-53 APFELTQYL
+53 VPFELTRYL
-62 YSFLTVIGTF
+62 FDCLVVAGTF

-83 LQFAWL
+83 FQFAWL

-112 YLSGLLFHLVPAL
+112 FLAGLLFHLGPAL
-125 AVTLLTMAAG
+125 VVTLLTMAAG
-135 VVKGENVVVPALIF
+135 AAKGENVVLPALIF

-184 NFFAPVL
+184 NFLAPVL

-220 YYCLNRNIFSVEWL
+220 YYCLNRNVFSMEWL
-234 YEGAGK
+234 NRGGV
-240 TVGYV
+240 TIGYV

-314 SQIHFGTLLPCIL
+314 SQIHFGTLLVCIL

-379 YVPEADGVVS
+379 YVPKADGVVS
-389 VSLDGRQPVA
+389 VSLDGGKAVA
-399 NSTIIEKT
+399 NSTVIEKT

-412 EIVNHRH
+412 EIVANRH
-419 ELENASDSG
+419 EVEENRGSFRA
-428 LHYRITY
+428 YRITY
-435 YLRDG
+435 YLKDG

-453 HSDPDPSSLGYRM
+453 YSDPDPSSLGYRM
-466 EVLKNDPTVLLENY
+466 EVLENDPTVLLENY

-491 ISVEYVSG
+491 VSVEYYSR
-499 EFGTYDQINMTP
+499 EFNTYDQISLTA
-511 AQGENLLGAMRKDVS
+511 AQEETLVAAMRKDVS
-526 LGTLGKTGLLAE
+526 LGTLGKTGFLAE
-538 DGVAGNVSVYLQYTY
+538 DWVAGNVSVYLQYVY

>member
-1 MNWEVWTMTSKT
+1 MTSKT
-13 SFYNPGLLRRSL
+13 SCFNSGLLRRSL
-25 LKGAPLWGLWLLLWI
+25 LKGAPLWGLWLLFWL
-40 LAMPVYMLTRQDL
+40 LLLPVYLLTRQDL
-53 APFELTQYL
+53 VPFELTRYL
-62 YSFLTVIGTF
+62 FDCLVVAGTF

-83 LQFAWL
+83 FQFAWL

-112 YLSGLLFHLVPAL
+112 YLAGLLFHLGPAL
-125 AVTLLTMAAG
+125 VVTLLTMAAG
-135 VVKGENVVVPALIF
+135 AAKGENVVVPALIF
-149 LACSTLMF
+149 LAGSTLMF

-206 SANQHLWPLWLSPL
+206 SASQHLWPLWLSPL
-220 YYCLNRNIFSVEWL
+220 YYCLNRNVFSMEWL
-234 YEGAGK
+234 NRGGV
-240 TVGYV
+240 TIGYV

-314 SQIHFGTLLPCIL
+314 SQIHFGTLLVCIL

-352 FLRLGGA
+352 FLRLGCA

-367 LACRYDV
+367 LACRYDI

-379 YVPEADGVVS
+379 YVPKADEVVS
-389 VSLDGRQPVA
+389 VSLDGGKAVA
-399 NSTIIEKT
+399 NSTVIEKT

-412 EIVNHRH
+412 EIVANRH
-419 ELENASDSG
+419 EVEENRGSFRA
-428 LHYRITY
+428 YRITY
-435 YLRDG
+435 YLKDG

-453 HSDPDPSSLGYRM
+453 YSDPDPSSLGYRM
-466 EVLKNDPTVLLENY
+466 EVLENDPTVLLENY

-491 ISVEYVSG
+491 VSVEYYSR
-499 EFGTYDQINMTP
+499 EFNTYDQISLTA
-511 AQGENLLGAMRKDVS
+511 AQEETLVAAMRKDVS
-526 LGTLGKTGLLAE
+526 LGTLGKNGFLAE
-538 DGVAGNVSVYLQYTY
+538 DGVAGNVSVYLQYVC
-553 QDGTWDRGETLYVTP
+553 QDGTWDRGETLYITP
-568 EATHTLEALRELG
+568 EAVHTLEVLKELG
-581 LPEEALQ
+581 LPEEVLQ

>member
-13 SFYNPGLLRRSL
+13 SCFNSGLMRRSL
-25 LKGAPLWGLWLLLWI
+25 LKGAPLWGLWLLFWL
-40 LAMPVYMLTRQDL
+40 LLLPVYLLTRQDL
-53 APFELTQYL
+53 GSFELTRYL
-62 YSFLTVIGTF
+62 YNCLAVAGTF
-72 GVFFYGLAVAW
+72 GAFFYGLAVAW

-112 YLSGLLFHLVPAL
+112 YLAGLLFHLGPAL
-125 AVTLLTMAAG
+125 VVTLLTMAAG
-135 VVKGENVVVPALIF
+135 AAKGENVVLPALIF
-149 LACSTLMF
+149 LAVSTLMF
-157 LFYYGLA
+157 LFYYGLS

-184 NFFAPVL
+184 NFLAPVL
-191 EYVLLLVADALIFGL
+191 EVVLLMVANVLLFGL
-206 SANQHLWPLWLSPL
+206 SASQHLWPAWLSPL
-220 YYCLNRNIFSVEWL
+220 YYSLNRDIFSVERL

-240 TVGYV
+240 TIGYV

-314 SQIHFGTLLPCIL
+314 SQIHFGTLLVCIL

-359 LVAMTLVL
+359 LVAMTLLL
-367 LACRYDV
+367 LACRYDI

-379 YVPEADGVVS
+379 YVPEADEVVS
-389 VSLDGRQPVA
+389 VSLDGGKAVA
-399 NSTIIEKT
+399 NSTVIEKT

-412 EIVNHRH
+412 EIVANRH
-419 ELENASDSG
+419 EVEENRGSFRA
-428 LHYRITY
+428 YRITY
-435 YLRDG
+435 YLKDG
-440 GRVERYYRLPVGD
+440 GRVERYYRLPIGD
-453 HSDPDPSSLGYRM
+453 YSDPDPSSLGYRM
-466 EVLKNDPTVLLENY
+466 EVLVNDPVVLLENY

-491 ISVEYVSG
+491 ISVEYSSG
-499 EFGTYDQINMTP
+499 EFGTYEQINMTP
-511 AQGENLLGAMRKDVS
+511 AQGENLLEAMRKDVS
-526 LGTLGKTGLLAE
+526 LGYLGKTGLLAE

-568 EATHTLEALRELG
+568 EAVHTLEVLEELG

>member
-13 SFYNPGLLRRSL
+13 SFFNAGLLRRSL
-25 LKGAPLWGLWLLLWI
+25 LKGAPLWGLWLLGWI
-40 LAMPVYMLTRQDL
+40 LILPVYMLTRQNL
-53 APFELTQYL
+53 AAFELTRHIYDG
-62 YSFLTVIGTF
+62 LTLADTF

-83 LQFAWL
+83 FQFAWL

-112 YLSGLLFHLVPAL
+112 YLAGLLFHVGPAL
-125 AVTLLTMAAG
+125 VVTLLTMAAG
-135 VVKGENVVVPALIF
+135 AAKGENVVTPALVF
-149 LACSTLMF
+149 LAVSTL
-157 LFYYGLA
+157 LYVFYYGLA
-164 VFCAHL
+164 VLCAHL

-184 NFFAPVL
+184 NFLAIVL
-191 EYVLLLVADALIFGL
+191 ERVILSVLTALLFGL
-206 SANQHLWPLWLSPL
+206 SAGQSLWPDWLSPA
-220 YYCLNRNIFSVEWL
+220 YYCLSRRVFPVESL
-234 YEGAGK
+234 YDGAITGYAF
-240 TVGYV
+240 VG
-245 FTGWKPVLLFGAA
+245 WQPALLFGAA
-258 GLVLAILAF
+258 GLLLAVLAF
-267 LLFRRRRMESAGDVI
+267 LLFRRWRMESAGDVI

-526 LGTLGKTGLLAE
+526 QGTLGKTGFLAE
-538 DGVAGNVSVYLQYTY
+538 DGVSGEVSVYLQYGA
-553 QDGTWDRGETLYVTP
+553 QNDAWDRVETITVTP
-568 EATHTLEALRELG
+568 GATHTLEALRELG

>member
-13 SFYNPGLLRRSL
+13 SCFNSGLMRRSL
-25 LKGAPLWGLWLLLWI
+25 LKGAPLWGLWLLFWL
-40 LAMPVYMLTRQDL
+40 LLLPVYLLTRQDL
-53 APFELTQYL
+53 VPFELTRYL
-62 YSFLTVIGTF
+62 FDCLVVAGTF

-83 LQFAWL
+83 FQFAWL

-135 VVKGENVVVPALIF
+135 VVKGENVVLPALIF

-177 PVLYLIA
+177 PVFYLIA
-184 NFFAPVL
+184 NFLAPVL

-206 SANQHLWPLWLSPL
+206 SASQHLWPLWLSPL
-220 YYCLNRNIFSVEWL
+220 YYCLNRNVFSMEWL
-234 YEGAGK
+234 NRGGV
-240 TVGYV
+240 TIGYV

-314 SQIHFGTLLPCIL
+314 SQIHFGTLLVCIL

>member
-1 MNWEVWTMTSKT
+1 MTSKT
-13 SFYNPGLLRRSL
+13 SCFNSGLMRRSL
-25 LKGAPLWGLWLLLWI
+25 LKGAPLWGLWLLFWL
-40 LAMPVYMLTRQDL
+40 LLLPVHLLTRQDL
-53 APFELTQYL
+53 VPFELTRYL
-62 YSFLTVIGTF
+62 FDCLVVAGTF

-112 YLSGLLFHLVPAL
+112 FLAGLLFHLVPAL

-135 VVKGENVVVPALIF
+135 AAKGENVVVPALIF

-184 NFFAPVL
+184 NFLAPVL

-220 YYCLNRNIFSVEWL
+220 YYCLNRNVFSMEWL
-234 YEGAGK
+234 NRGGV
-240 TVGYV
+240 TIGYV

-314 SQIHFGTLLPCIL
+314 SQIHFGTLLVCIL
-327 FASVVGFLAAE
+327 FAAIVGFLAAE

-379 YVPEADGVVS
+379 YVPQADEVVS
-389 VSLDGRQPVA
+389 VSLDGGKAVA
-399 NSTIIEKT
+399 NSTVIEKT

-412 EIVNHRH
+412 EIVANRH
-419 ELENASDSG
+419 EVEENRGSFRA
-428 LHYRITY
+428 YRITY
-435 YLRDG
+435 YLKDG

-453 HSDPDPSSLGYRM
+453 YSDPDPSSLGYRM
-466 EVLKNDPTVLLENY
+466 EVLENDPTVLLENY

-491 ISVEYVSG
+491 VSVEYYSG
-499 EFGTYDQINMTP
+499 EFNTYDQISLTA
-511 AQGENLLGAMRKDVS
+511 AQEETLVAAMRKDVS
-526 LGTLGKTGLLAE
+526 LGTLGKTGFLAE
-538 DGVAGNVSVYLQYTY
+538 DWVAGNVSVYLQYVC

>member
-1 MNWEVWTMTSKT
+1 MTSKT
-13 SFYNPGLLRRSL
+13 SCFNSGLMRRSL
-25 LKGAPLWGLWLLLWI
+25 LKGAPLWGLWLLFWL
-40 LAMPVYMLTRQDL
+40 LLLPVHLLTRQDL
-53 APFELTQYL
+53 VPFELTRYL
-62 YSFLTVIGTF
+62 FDCLVVAGTF

-112 YLSGLLFHLVPAL
+112 FLAGLLFHLVPAL

-135 VVKGENVVVPALIF
+135 AAKGENVVLPALIF

-184 NFFAPVL
+184 NFLAPVL

-220 YYCLNRNIFSVEWL
+220 YYCLNRNVFSMEWL
-234 YEGAGK
+234 NRGGV
-240 TVGYV
+240 TIGYV

-568 EATHTLEALRELG
+568 EAVHTLEVLEELG
-581 LPEEALQ
+581 LPKEALQ

>member
-1 MNWEVWTMTSKT
+1 MTSKT
-13 SFYNPGLLRRSL
+13 SCFNSGLMRRSL
-25 LKGAPLWGLWLLLWI
+25 LKGAPLWGLWLLFWL
-40 LAMPVYMLTRQDL
+40 LLLPVHLLTRQDL
-53 APFELTQYL
+53 VPFELTRYL
-62 YSFLTVIGTF
+62 FDCLVVAGTF

-112 YLSGLLFHLVPAL
+112 FLAGLLFHLVPAL

-135 VVKGENVVVPALIF
+135 AAKGENVVLPALIF

-184 NFFAPVL
+184 NFLAPVL

-220 YYCLNRNIFSVEWL
+220 YYCLNRNVFSMEWL
-234 YEGAGK
+234 NRGGV
-240 TVGYV
+240 TIGYV

-327 FASVVGFLAAE
+327 FAAIVGFLAAE

-379 YVPEADGVVS
+379 YVPQADEVVS
-389 VSLDGRQPVA
+389 VSLDGRQPIA

>member
-1 MNWEVWTMTSKT
+1 MTSKT
-13 SFYNPGLLRRSL
+13 SCFNSGLMRRSL
-25 LKGAPLWGLWLLLWI
+25 LKGAPLWGLWLLFWL
-40 LAMPVYMLTRQDL
+40 LLLPVYLLTRQAL
-53 APFELTQYL
+53 APFELTRYL
-62 YSFLTVIGTF
+62 FDCLVVAGTF

-83 LQFAWL
+83 FQFAWL

-112 YLSGLLFHLVPAL
+112 FLAGLLFHLVPAL

-135 VVKGENVVVPALIF
+135 AAKGENVVLPALIF

-184 NFFAPVL
+184 NFLAPVL

-220 YYCLNRNIFSVEWL
+220 YYCLNRNVFSMEWL
-234 YEGAGK
+234 NRGGV
-240 TVGYV
+240 TIGYV

-314 SQIHFGTLLPCIL
+314 SQIHFGTLLVCIL

-379 YVPEADGVVS
+379 YVPEADEVVS

-399 NSTIIEKT
+399 NATIIEKT

-412 EIVNHRH
+412 EIVANRH
-419 ELENASDSG
+419 EVEAYRGNTLA
-428 LHYRITY
+428 YRITY
-435 YLRDG
+435 YLKDG

-453 HSDPDPSSLGYRM
+453 YSDPDPSSLGYRM
-466 EVLKNDPTVLLENY
+466 EVLENDPTVLLENY
-480 FFTSDQIRLDS
+480 FFTSDQIRLES
-491 ISVEYVSG
+491 VFVEYYTVG
-499 EFGTYDQINMTP
+499 FGNYEQILLTA
-511 AQGENLLGAMRKDVS
+511 AQKETLVAAMRKDVS

-538 DGVAGNVSVYLQYTY
+538 SGVAGNVCIHLRHAS
-553 QDGTWDRGETLYVTP
+553 QDGTWDQVETLYVTP

>member
-1 MNWEVWTMTSKT
+1 MTSKT
-13 SFYNPGLLRRSL
+13 SCFNSGLMRRSL
-25 LKGAPLWGLWLLLWI
+25 LKGAPLWGLWLLFWL
-40 LAMPVYMLTRQDL
+40 LLLPVYLLTRQDL
-53 APFELTQYL
+53 VPFELTRYL
-62 YSFLTVIGTF
+62 FDCLVVAGTF

-83 LQFAWL
+83 FQFAWL

-112 YLSGLLFHLVPAL
+112 FLAGLLFHLGPAL
-125 AVTLLTMAAG
+125 VVTLLTMAAG
-135 VVKGENVVVPALIF
+135 AAKGENVVVPALIF

-164 VFCAHL
+164 VLCAHL

-184 NFFAPVL
+184 NFLAPVL

-220 YYCLNRNIFSVEWL
+220 YYCLNRNVFSMEWL
-234 YEGAGK
+234 NRGGV
-240 TVGYV
+240 TIGYV
-245 FTGWKPVLLFGAA
+245 FTGWQPALLFGAA
-258 GLVLAILAF
+258 GLLLAVLAF

-314 SQIHFGTLLPCIL
+314 SQIHFGTLLVCIL

-367 LACRYDV
+367 LACRYDI

-379 YVPEADGVVS
+379 YVPKADEVVS
-389 VSLDGRQPVA
+389 VSLDGGKAVA
-399 NSTIIEKT
+399 NSTVIEKT

-412 EIVNHRH
+412 EIVANRH
-419 ELENASDSG
+419 EVEENRGSFRA
-428 LHYRITY
+428 YRITY
-435 YLRDG
+435 YLKDG

-453 HSDPDPSSLGYRM
+453 YSDPDPSSLGYRM
-466 EVLKNDPTVLLENY
+466 EVLENDPTVLLENY

-491 ISVEYVSG
+491 VSVEYYSG
-499 EFGTYDQINMTP
+499 EFDTYDQISLTA
-511 AQGENLLGAMRKDVS
+511 AQEETLVAAMRKDVS
-526 LGTLGKTGLLAE
+526 LGYLGKTGLLAE
-538 DGVAGNVSVYLQYTY
+538 DGVAGNVSVYLQYVC

>member
-1 MNWEVWTMTSKT
+1 MTSKT

-135 VVKGENVVVPALIF
+135 VVKGENVVLPALIF

-157 LFYYGLA
+157 LFYYSLA

-184 NFFAPVL
+184 NFLAPVL

>member
-1 MNWEVWTMTSKT
+1 MTSKT
-13 SFYNPGLLRRSL
+13 SCFNSGLMRRSL
-25 LKGAPLWGLWLLLWI
+25 LKGAPLWGLWLLFWL
-40 LAMPVYMLTRQDL
+40 LLLPVHLLTRQDL
-53 APFELTQYL
+53 VPFELTRYL
-62 YSFLTVIGTF
+62 FDCLVVAGTF

-112 YLSGLLFHLVPAL
+112 FLAGLLFHLVPAL

-135 VVKGENVVVPALIF
+135 AAKGENVVVPALIF

-157 LFYYGLA
+157 LFYYSLA

-220 YYCLNRNIFSVEWL
+220 YYCLNRNVFSMEWL
-234 YEGAGK
+234 NRGGV
-240 TVGYV
+240 TIGYV

-327 FASVVGFLAAE
+327 FAAIVGFLAAE

-379 YVPEADGVVS
+379 YVPQADEVVS

>member
-1 MNWEVWTMTSKT
+1 MTSKT
-13 SFYNPGLLRRSL
+13 SCFNSGLMRRSL
-25 LKGAPLWGLWLLLWI
+25 LKGAPLWGLWLLFWL
-40 LAMPVYMLTRQDL
+40 LAMPVYMLTRQAL

-62 YSFLTVIGTF
+62 YSFLAVIGTF

-83 LQFAWL
+83 FQFAWL

-112 YLSGLLFHLVPAL
+112 FLAGLLFHLGPAL
-125 AVTLLTMAAG
+125 VVTLLTMAAG
-135 VVKGENVVVPALIF
+135 AAKGENVVLPALIF

-184 NFFAPVL
+184 NFLAPVL
-191 EYVLLLVADALIFGL
+191 EEVLLLVANALLFGL

-220 YYCLNRNIFSVEWL
+220 YYCLNRNVFSMEWL
-234 YEGAGK
+234 NRGGV
-240 TVGYV
+240 TIGYV

-314 SQIHFGTLLPCIL
+314 SQIHFGTLLVCIL
-327 FASVVGFLAAE
+327 FAAIVGFLAAE

-346 VFQKKN
+346 VFCKKN

-359 LVAMTLVL
+359 LVAMTLL
-367 LACRYDV
+367 LLTCRYDV

-379 YVPEADGVVS
+379 YVPKADEVVS
-389 VSLDGRQPVA
+389 VSLDGGKAVA
-399 NSTIIEKT
+399 NSTVIEKT

-412 EIVNHRH
+412 EIVANRH
-419 ELENASDSG
+419 EVENYQGSPFS
-428 LHYRITY
+428 YRITY
-435 YLRDG
+435 YLKDG
-440 GRVERYYRLPVGD
+440 GRVERYYRLPIGD
-453 HSDPDPSSLGYRM
+453 YSDPDPSSLGYRM
-466 EVLKNDPTVLLENY
+466 EVLVNDPVVLLENY

-491 ISVEYVSG
+491 ISVEYSSG
-499 EFGTYDQINMTP
+499 EFGTYEQINMTP
-511 AQGENLLGAMRKDVS
+511 AQGEELLEAMRKDVS

-538 DGVAGNVSVYLQYTY
+538 DGVAGNVSVYLQYVC

>member
-1 MNWEVWTMTSKT
+1 MTSKT
-13 SFYNPGLLRRSL
+13 SCFNSGLMRRSL
-25 LKGAPLWGLWLLLWI
+25 LKGAPLWGLWLLFWL
-40 LAMPVYMLTRQDL
+40 LLLPVHLLTRQDL
-53 APFELTQYL
+53 VPFELTRYL
-62 YSFLTVIGTF
+62 FDCLVVAGTF

-112 YLSGLLFHLVPAL
+112 FLAGLLFHLVPAL

-135 VVKGENVVVPALIF
+135 AAKGENVVVPALIF

-184 NFFAPVL
+184 NFLAPVL
-191 EYVLLLVADALIFGL
+191 EEVLLLVANVLLFGL
-206 SANQHLWPLWLSPL
+206 SASQHLWPLWLSPL
-220 YYCLNRNIFSVEWL
+220 YYCLNRNVFSMEWL
-234 YEGAGK
+234 NRGGV
-240 TVGYV
+240 TIGYV

-314 SQIHFGTLLPCIL
+314 SQIHFGTLLVCIL
-327 FASVVGFLAAE
+327 FAAIVGFLAAE

-367 LACRYDV
+367 LACRYDI

-379 YVPEADGVVS
+379 YVPQADGVVS